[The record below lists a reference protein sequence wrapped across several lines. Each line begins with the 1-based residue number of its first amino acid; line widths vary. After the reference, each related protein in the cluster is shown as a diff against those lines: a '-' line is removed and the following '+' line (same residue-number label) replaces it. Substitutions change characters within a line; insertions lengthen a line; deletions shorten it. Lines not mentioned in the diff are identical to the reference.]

1 MLYSELKRIFL
12 LPALPQDSAAQIQVL
27 VSETLLAAFSLFAVL
42 HIGCLFL
49 YKFE

>member
-1 MLYSELKRIFL
+1 VF
-12 LPALPQDSAAQIQVL
+12 PQGSAAQMQVF
-27 VSETLLAAFSLFAVL
+27 VSEMPLAAFSLFAVL

>member
-27 VSETLLAAFSLFAVL
+27 VSERPLAPFSLFAVL